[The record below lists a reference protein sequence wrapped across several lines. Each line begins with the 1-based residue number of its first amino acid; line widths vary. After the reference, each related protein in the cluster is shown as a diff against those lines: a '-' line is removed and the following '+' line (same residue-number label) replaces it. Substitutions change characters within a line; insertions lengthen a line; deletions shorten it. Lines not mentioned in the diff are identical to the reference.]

1 MGYRFVVGVAGV
13 PALLVDDHRAQ
24 LVGHAAPA
32 HHAVRERDDE
42 ALEHGMLAPER
53 SRDARRGFAS
63 VPVRPVLRT
72 TARTLRRRRRARAR
86 AGPRPRR
93 SSSRPPRTTARPRRL
108 AAVTAAAFAPWRSGE
123 ARSRSSRRPARSPS
137 QRTMSTPRRIR
148 MSTRS
153 TGITA
158 RPRRTRRSRS
168 PTRSAGHE
176 APAREQACSN
186 TPACRNACPPRP
198 VTSRAGAVP
207 RQRRSRPRNPSARRR
222 FSTKAV
228 LHVDAIDASRYW
240 NGREGELTLRSRAR
254 PGTTADRLSRAN
266 SPRPLP
272 CVTKAR
278 SPPVPSRAQL
288 E

>member
-1 MGYRFVVGVAGV
+1 
-13 PALLVDDHRAQ
+13 
-24 LVGHAAPA
+24 
-32 HHAVRERDDE
+32 
-42 ALEHGMLAPER
+42 
-53 SRDARRGFAS
+53 
-63 VPVRPVLRT
+63 
-72 TARTLRRRRRARAR
+72 
-86 AGPRPRR
+86 
-93 SSSRPPRTTARPRRL
+93 
-108 AAVTAAAFAPWRSGE
+108 
-123 ARSRSSRRPARSPS
+123 
-137 QRTMSTPRRIR
+137 

-266 SPRPLP
+266 SPRQPLGHVAVARP
-272 CVTKAR
+272 RATRVKRNDWYEGLVTFEAPVRRAPAAEREEGSRGQTLR
-278 SPPVPSRAQL
+278 SPERGAGRVRRNVAPPASDPFWISSACPRVACRRHEPKHRRGRERRWTGGERCHSTASAPIG
-288 E
+288 

>member
-1 MGYRFVVGVAGV
+1 MPGGCNHNRLQTEQLQAGWAKVYVYRGRPFALVDSSGGPLMGYRFVVGVAGV

-108 AAVTAAAFAPWRSGE
+108 AAVTAAAFAPWRSG
-123 ARSRSSRRPARSPS
+123 
-137 QRTMSTPRRIR
+137 
-148 MSTRS
+148 
-153 TGITA
+153 
-158 RPRRTRRSRS
+158 
-168 PTRSAGHE
+168 
-176 APAREQACSN
+176 
-186 TPACRNACPPRP
+186 
-198 VTSRAGAVP
+198 
-207 RQRRSRPRNPSARRR
+207 
-222 FSTKAV
+222 
-228 LHVDAIDASRYW
+228 
-240 NGREGELTLRSRAR
+240 
-254 PGTTADRLSRAN
+254 
-266 SPRPLP
+266 
-272 CVTKAR
+272 
-278 SPPVPSRAQL
+278 
-288 E
+288 